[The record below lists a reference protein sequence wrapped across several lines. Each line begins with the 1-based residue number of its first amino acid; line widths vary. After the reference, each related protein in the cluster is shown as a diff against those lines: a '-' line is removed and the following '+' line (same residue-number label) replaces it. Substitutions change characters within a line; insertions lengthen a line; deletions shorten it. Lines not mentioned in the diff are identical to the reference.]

1 MKQLTTLARPF
12 IVCVLTDRTVDAAI
26 ATMRLALYEGADAY
40 EVNLPALG
48 AAGAQ
53 ALRRLFSAVDRPIY
67 TSCRR
72 AGFMTVYGF
81 ERRELPAWS
90 DEERMQQQLDAL
102 SLGSVA
108 IDMEMDTFDPHPA
121 PPLGTPDAEGC
132 GRASGEPAE
141 LTRDPAALE
150 RQRAIIADAHAAG
163 GEVILSCHTGR
174 PQSRDGL
181 MRIAGLAAER
191 GADLVKIVSPCPRL
205 EDLLALIEATARLA
219 ERLPLPF
226 ILVGAGENGT
236 LSRTIG
242 MALGSAW
249 ALGQQTLTPGGFH
262 PQPLV
267 AHLREIRRLVPWRY
281 HAEAG

>member
-1 MKQLTTLARPF
+1 MKLLTSLARPF

-48 AAGAQ
+48 AADAQ
-53 ALRRLFSAVDRPIY
+53 SLRRLFSAVDRPIY

-72 AGFMTVYGF
+72 ADFMTVYGF
-81 ERRELPAWS
+81 ERREVPTWS
-90 DEERMQQQLDAL
+90 DEERMQRQLDAL
-102 SLGSVA
+102 ALGSVA
-108 IDMEMDTFDPHPA
+108 IDMEMDTFDPRPA
-121 PPLGTPDAEGC
+121 PPLSAAEAEAFG
-132 GRASGEPAE
+132 GSTGEPAE
-141 LTRDPAALE
+141 LSHDPAALE
-150 RQRAIIADAHAAG
+150 QQRAIIADAHAAG

-174 PQSRDGL
+174 PQSRDDL
-181 MRIAGLAAER
+181 RRIAHLAAER
-191 GADLVKIVSPCPRL
+191 GGDLVKIVSPCPRL
-205 EDLLALIEATARLA
+205 EDLLALLEATARLKEHLA
-219 ERLPLPF
+219 IPS
-226 ILVGAGENGT
+226 ILVGAGENGA

-242 MALGSAW
+242 MTLGSAW

-281 HAEAG
+281 HAEAE